1 MGQKKRAGRMS
12 LLACICI
19 LCSGRV
25 QADAVQEQIDRAGEK
40 ISELKESVSETDK
53 AISAYEREQKELE
66 QDIFQTQ
73 EKISRLSAQL
83 DETRADISNTQ
94 DRITQAQET
103 LRESKKEQKEKY
115 AQMKQLVRFMYQ
127 NGTADMLECVLQAQ
141 SMPEALRRIRYFEE
155 VAAYD
160 QEKMDEYKAVIRSIK
175 KAEADLLSDK
185 EKQVQLEEK
194 QQEKLEE
201 IDSTLSG
208 MKTRLGS
215 RISQIQQSKELR
227 QRYQQDLERQ
237 IAYEQELER
246 QKAEEDSRRAEEIR
260 RQEEQLERERRETQ
274 QGGSSSS
281 GNSSGGSS
289 NGSGNSSSG
298 SSNGSGSSGNSNSSG
313 NSSGSSGSTN
323 GSSNSGG
330 SAGSGNSSG
339 SSGSTNS
346 SSSSGSTAESRS
358 NLELLSAIIYCEAGS
373 QPYEGQI
380 AVGSVIM
387 NRVDS
392 SSFPNS
398 ISGVIYQR
406 GQFSP
411 VASGRF
417 ARALADGSGRTCQAA
432 ARAVL
437 NGARNVSCLY
447 FRADNGLIDGIVIG
461 DHVFY

>member
-1 MGQKKRAGRMS
+1 M
-12 LLACICI
+12 
-19 LCSGRV
+19 
-25 QADAVQEQIDRAGEK
+25 
-40 ISELKESVSETDK
+40 LK
-53 AISAYEREQKELE
+53 
-66 QDIFQTQ
+66 
-73 EKISRLSAQL
+73 
-83 DETRADISNTQ
+83 
-94 DRITQAQET
+94 
-103 LRESKKEQKEKY
+103 
-115 AQMKQLVRFMYQ
+115 
-127 NGTADMLECVLQAQ
+127 AQ

-175 KAEADLLSDK
+175 KAEADLLSEK
-185 EKQVQLEEK
+185 EKQVQLEDK

-208 MKTRLGS
+208 MKTRLAS

-227 QRYQQDLERQ
+227 RRYQQDLERQ

-260 RQEEQLERERRETQ
+260 RQEEQLERERREAQ
-274 QGGSSSS
+274 Q
-281 GNSSGGSS
+281 GGSS
-289 NGSGNSSSG
+289 NGSGNSGGSSG
-298 SSNGSGSSGNSNSSG
+298 SSNGSGNTNSSSSSGGSTNGSGNSGDSTNGRG
-313 NSSGSSGSTN
+313 NSSGSTDA
-323 GSSNSGG
+323 SSNSSG
-330 SAGSGNSSG
+330 SAGSTGSNNSG
-339 SSGSTNS
+339 
-346 SSSSGSTAESRS
+346 SGSTAESRS

-432 ARAVL
+432 AQAVL
-437 NGARNVSCLY
+437 NGTRNVSCLY